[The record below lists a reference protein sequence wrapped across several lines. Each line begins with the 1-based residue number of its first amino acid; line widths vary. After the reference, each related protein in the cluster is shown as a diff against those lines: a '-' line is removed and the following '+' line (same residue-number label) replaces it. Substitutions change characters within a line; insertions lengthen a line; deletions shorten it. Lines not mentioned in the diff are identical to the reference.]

1 VSASERQEVVK
12 ASIETLILSAITQK
26 TSIQVQKRRK
36 ICAGAEVISSLE
48 VLRKI
53 REKKQAEKGKKQQKK
68 KNKMQGKKRRMR
80 NKRQRRKK
88 RGQIKAPKYT

>member
-1 VSASERQEVVK
+1 VPSG
-12 ASIETLILSAITQK
+12 TFFFFLILSAITQK

-53 REKKQAEKGKKQQKK
+53 REKKQAEKDKKQQKK

>member
-1 VSASERQEVVK
+1 MSASERQEVVK

-53 REKKQAEKGKKQQKK
+53 REKKQAEKDKKQQKK
-68 KNKMQGKKRRMR
+68 RTRCKGKKEE
-80 NKRQRRKK
+80 
-88 RGQIKAPKYT
+88 

>member
-1 VSASERQEVVK
+1 VEKVEVNCISE
-12 ASIETLILSAITQK
+12 TAITQK

-53 REKKQAEKGKKQQKK
+53 REKKQAEKDKKQQKK
-68 KNKMQGKKRRMR
+68 RTRCKGKKEE
-80 NKRQRRKK
+80 
-88 RGQIKAPKYT
+88 